1 MTLTRSHIDAALK
14 AALREDIGAG
24 DITTLALVSSGD
36 MASARL
42 IARKAG
48 VAAGLKVFQRAFQLI
63 DKRCKVRLLSRDGAS
78 FKAGA
83 VLAQLSGPA
92 RALLSAERVALNF
105 TQRLCGIATLTAAY
119 VAASRLAKRG
129 SKTVILDTRKTTPG
143 LRACEKYAVLCG
155 GGKNHR
161 IGLYDAF
168 LIKDNHIRACGSVA
182 EAVRRAKK
190 QAGAKIV
197 EVEVENLRELR
208 EVLPE
213 HPDIVLLDNM
223 RGSLLKKAVALTTGS
238 GVLTEVSGGV
248 RLREVAG
255 LARLG
260 VDRISVGALTHS
272 APALDLSLEFI

>member
-1 MTLTRSHIDAALK
+1 MNLTRSQIDSALK

-48 VAAGLKVFQRAFQLI
+48 VAAGLQVFQRAFQMV
-63 DKRCKVRLLSRDGAS
+63 DKRCKVRLLSRDGVS

-143 LRACEKYAVLCG
+143 LRAFEKYAVLCG